1 MILPW
6 AGQYLWAK
14 KEKCCGCVRGVL
26 TGASQNGRSRSC
38 LLYFYFDFVFH
49 LTGKKVFFRALPKQI
64 TPWLQRLQR
73 VLLDVSLASFPGQF
87 DRKYKT
93 TKTLQSA
100 LAMVGSASGSLCPA
114 SPRAAHNLRE
124 GWSRAAWYF
133 RFSTKSLFW
142 TTHFGLDATLLTSH
156 FIMKPALQGQQS
168 SEGGGLKH
176 QDWMWLPS
184 MIHNCHDPWSMIAIY
199 NCNPCSLN
207 DSVTTIC
214 QPWVT
219 MSLNHHQYP
228 SWYAIS
234 LLNIS
239 VILHN
244 WNMPWSCFQLFPK
257 NSLPGK
263 FNPENSLLQAFQ
275 VAVDHHHI
283 V

>member
-1 MILPW
+1 MSIST
-6 AGQYLWAK
+6 GQYLWAK

-176 QDWMWLPS
+176 QDWMRLPSLNPWSLIRIQDWLPS
-184 MIHNCHDPWSMIAIY
+184 
-199 NCNPCSLN
+199 LN
-207 DSVTTIC
+207 
-214 QPWVT
+214 
-219 MSLNHHQYP
+219 
-228 SWYAIS
+228 
-234 LLNIS
+234 
-239 VILHN
+239 
-244 WNMPWSCFQLFPK
+244 
-257 NSLPGK
+257 
-263 FNPENSLLQAFQ
+263 
-275 VAVDHHHI
+275 
-283 V
+283 

>member
-1 MILPW
+1 MDEQALWFQTSLDSSQKLNSSVLEGSRQFLNSFKLSFFLMILPW

-14 KEKCCGCVRGVL
+14 KERCCGCVRGVL

-133 RFSTKSLFW
+133 RFSTKS
-142 TTHFGLDATLLTSH
+142 
-156 FIMKPALQGQQS
+156 
-168 SEGGGLKH
+168 
-176 QDWMWLPS
+176 
-184 MIHNCHDPWSMIAIY
+184 
-199 NCNPCSLN
+199 
-207 DSVTTIC
+207 
-214 QPWVT
+214 
-219 MSLNHHQYP
+219 
-228 SWYAIS
+228 
-234 LLNIS
+234 
-239 VILHN
+239 
-244 WNMPWSCFQLFPK
+244 
-257 NSLPGK
+257 
-263 FNPENSLLQAFQ
+263 
-275 VAVDHHHI
+275 
-283 V
+283 

>member
-1 MILPW
+1 M
-6 AGQYLWAK
+6 
-14 KEKCCGCVRGVL
+14 RGVL

-93 TKTLQSA
+93 TKMLQSA

-156 FIMKPALQGQQS
+156 YIMKPALQGQQS

-176 QDWMWLPS
+176 QD
-184 MIHNCHDPWSMIAIY
+184 
-199 NCNPCSLN
+199 
-207 DSVTTIC
+207 
-214 QPWVT
+214 
-219 MSLNHHQYP
+219 
-228 SWYAIS
+228 
-234 LLNIS
+234 
-239 VILHN
+239 
-244 WNMPWSCFQLFPK
+244 
-257 NSLPGK
+257 
-263 FNPENSLLQAFQ
+263 
-275 VAVDHHHI
+275 
-283 V
+283 

>member
-1 MILPW
+1 
-6 AGQYLWAK
+6 
-14 KEKCCGCVRGVL
+14 
-26 TGASQNGRSRSC
+26 
-38 LLYFYFDFVFH
+38 
-49 LTGKKVFFRALPKQI
+49 
-64 TPWLQRLQR
+64 
-73 VLLDVSLASFPGQF
+73 
-87 DRKYKT
+87 
-93 TKTLQSA
+93 
-100 LAMVGSASGSLCPA
+100 MVGSASGSLCPA

-228 SWYAIS
+228 SWYAI
-234 LLNIS
+234 LLLHIF

-257 NSLPGK
+257 NSLLEK

>member
-6 AGQYLWAK
+6 SGQYLWAK
-14 KEKCCGCVRGVL
+14 KERCCGCVRGVL

-49 LTGKKVFFRALPKQI
+49 LTGKKVFFRAL
-64 TPWLQRLQR
+64 LQRLQR

-228 SWYAIS
+228 SWYAI
-234 LLNIS
+234 LLLHIF

-257 NSLPGK
+257 NSLLEK

>member
-1 MILPW
+1 M
-6 AGQYLWAK
+6 
-14 KEKCCGCVRGVL
+14 
-26 TGASQNGRSRSC
+26 
-38 LLYFYFDFVFH
+38 
-49 LTGKKVFFRALPKQI
+49 
-64 TPWLQRLQR
+64 
-73 VLLDVSLASFPGQF
+73 
-87 DRKYKT
+87 
-93 TKTLQSA
+93 LQSA

-156 FIMKPALQGQQS
+156 YIMKPALQGQQS

-184 MIHNCHDPWSMIAIY
+184 MIHNCHDPRSMIAIY

-228 SWYAIS
+228 SWYAI
-234 LLNIS
+234 LLLHIF

-244 WNMPWSCFQLFPK
+244 WNMPCSCFQLFPK
-257 NSLPGK
+257 HSLPGK